1 MLSFDFPATKKPSKA
16 GLFLLRFF
24 ISKRKER
31 LGLTETCSLL
41 ASTWFARR

>member
-16 GLFLLRFF
+16 GLFLLRLFV
-24 ISKRKER
+24 SKREMR
-31 LGLTETCSLL
+31 LSLTETCSLL

>member
-16 GLFLLRFF
+16 GLFLLRLFV
-24 ISKRKER
+24 SKREER
-31 LGLTETCSLL
+31 LFLTETCSLL